1 MAASVCPKTVKV
13 FEEDSVQA
21 DQVKKIIF
29 LHQRFLTGQAGG
41 RCANLQ
47 NADMSKLGLDGVDLR
62 SMQASGVRFNDASL
76 RMADLSKS
84 DLFGAHF
91 ERADMR
97 RANLLGADLRGAFF
111 VETRLAGAIME
122 SADLRPGAIYDA
134 GQGTIDDSSIYKDGE
149 RVANLSNADM
159 RDAKLAGSNMS
170 NAVLYAANLTG
181 ADLTN
186 VNLSNAN
193 MRNANL
199 EGANVT
205 GARLAGAIM
214 TGANFRNVDLKK
226 ADLRGA
232 YTMDAN
238 FGKPVAVADHGE
250 KVESN
255 SDAGRI
261 IASHCAWI
269 ESSGRE
275 GEPADLS
282 GLSLA
287 GKDLRGMDFSGA
299 KLVETVL
306 HRANLEGA
314 KFEFAMLTRANL
326 SEAKLEGVS
335 FDGADLSEAKFLKA
349 KLKDAHF
356 YPKELKT
363 GDGQSTG
370 RFLPSNLTR
379 ADFSG
384 AYLSGADLQE
394 AKLERTVLAS
404 ANRAGARLPERF
416 TRLAAQSRAAN
427 RQ

>member
-1 MAASVCPKTVKV
+1 MQT
-13 FEEDSVQA
+13 

-29 LHQRFLTGQAGG
+29 LHQRYLTGQAGG

-47 NADMSKLGLDGVDLR
+47 NADLAKLNLDGVDLR
-62 SMQASGVRFNDASL
+62 TVQASGVRFNDASL
-76 RMADLSKS
+76 RLADLSKG

-97 RANLLGADLRGAFF
+97 CANLLGADLRGAFF
-111 VETRLAGAIME
+111 VETKLAGAVME

-134 GQGTIDDSSIYKDGE
+134 GGGTIDDSSIYKDGG
-149 RVANLSNADM
+149 RVANLSQADM

-170 NAVLYAANLTG
+170 NAVLYAANLSG
-181 ADLTN
+181 ADLSN
-186 VNLSNAN
+186 VNLSGAN

-199 EGANVT
+199 EGANVS

-214 TGANFRNVDLKK
+214 TGANFRNVDLES

-238 FGKPVAVADHGE
+238 VGQSPPAVDRGD

-269 ESSGRE
+269 KSGGRE
-275 GEPADLS
+275 DEPADLT

-306 HRANLEGA
+306 HRANLSGA
-314 KFEFAMLTRANL
+314 KFEFTMLTRANL
-326 SEAKLEGVS
+326 SEANLEGAS
-335 FDGADLSEAKFLKA
+335 FDGADLSEAKLLKA

-356 YPKELKT
+356 QPKELKT

-370 RFLPSNLTR
+370 RFLSPNLTR

-384 AYLSGADLQE
+384 ADLSGVDLRE
-394 AKLERTVLAS
+394 AKLERTVLAG
-404 ANRAGARLPERF
+404 ANLTGTRLPERF
-416 TRLAAQSRAAN
+416 ARLAARQAAASK
-427 RQ
+427 